1 MSRVRIN
8 SLRNTMSITQGAYV
22 NIDADVKLPV
32 ESPGRPIYFS
42 YSDIEHALEDA
53 FNKVLFDKYNI
64 LGEYL
69 LFNKV
74 IYDGPATI
82 ILWDDGTKT
91 VVKCKEGDSYS
102 HEAGFALAVLK
113 RLTGND
119 FHRCLREATKGGD
132 KDERKSRE
140 AGERKA

>member
-1 MSRVRIN
+1 MSRVHIN

-22 NIDADVKLPV
+22 NIDADVNLQV

-42 YSDIEHALEDA
+42 YSDIEHVLEYA
-53 FNKVLFDKYNI
+53 FNKVLFNKCNI

-74 IYDGPATI
+74 IYNGPATI

-91 VVKCKEGDSYS
+91 VVKCKEGDPYS
-102 HEAGFALAVLK
+102 PEAGFALAVLK
-113 RLTGND
+113 RLLGD
-119 FHRCLREATKGGD
+119 EFHGYLREAMKGAV
-132 KDERKSRE
+132 KDD
-140 AGERKA
+140 

>member
-1 MSRVRIN
+1 MSRVCIN
-8 SLRNTMSITQGAYV
+8 SLRNIMSTDRGAYV
-22 NIDADVKLPV
+22 NIDVNVELPV
-32 ESPGRPIYFS
+32 KSPGRPRYFS

-53 FNKVLFDKYNI
+53 FDKVIFDKYHI

-69 LFNKV
+69 LFKKV
-74 IYDGPATI
+74 IYNGPATI

-102 HEAGFALAVLK
+102 PEAGFALAVLK

-119 FHRCLREATKGGD
+119 FHRSLREATKEVV
-132 KDERKSRE
+132 KDNHADALIAER
-140 AGERKA
+140 